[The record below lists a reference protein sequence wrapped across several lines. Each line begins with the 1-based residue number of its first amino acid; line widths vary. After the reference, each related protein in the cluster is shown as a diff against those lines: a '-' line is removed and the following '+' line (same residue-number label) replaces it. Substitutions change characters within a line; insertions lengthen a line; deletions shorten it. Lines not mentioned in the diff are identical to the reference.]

1 MVSNSPVVASR
12 LKRPSWKDPRLLMG
26 ILLVLLALA
35 GVIALVGAADHTAQV
50 YIAREDISVGQVIT
64 EADLSVAKV
73 RLNDVASS
81 YVSVED
87 GLASGKVALQRI
99 AKNQLLPRAS
109 LGQPDA
115 LDRKPVAITIEE
127 TLPSQAVPGAR
138 VDVWVAMPGV
148 KSAFDEP
155 ELLLPGAEIAQVTSA
170 SASLGGSKS
179 TVVLVLVTDEQMP
192 KLLGA
197 QANKA
202 KVSVVW
208 NPSGSVR

>member
-35 GVIALVGAADHTAQV
+35 GVIALVGAADQTAQV

>member
-1 MVSNSPVVASR
+1 MVSNSPVVATR

-73 RLNDVASS
+73 SLNDVASS

-127 TLPSQAVPGAR
+127 ALPSQAVPGAR